1 MPTFEELSSTSAS
14 VVLPHEVTNGVGP
27 DEFLKYG
34 MPVAH
39 TVQTQ
44 RLTGDKF
51 PLVEGYETPLAAV
64 VGAVN
69 HAFRI
74 VDCFALLDLVK
85 DGTLYPYCKVF
96 TRAYLTVRCLFC
108 YCFV

>member
-14 VVLPHEVTNGVGP
+14 VVLPLSITNGVGP
-27 DEFLKYG
+27 DEFLRYG

-51 PLVEGYETPLAAV
+51 PPVEGYETPLAAAV
-64 VGAVN
+64 VAVN
-69 HAFRI
+69 FTNRV
-74 VDCFALLDLVK
+74 VDKFSQMDVVK
-85 DGTLYPYCKVF
+85 DGTRYPYCKVF
-96 TRAYLTVRCLFC
+96 TRAYLTARCLFR
-108 YCFV
+108 YSFV